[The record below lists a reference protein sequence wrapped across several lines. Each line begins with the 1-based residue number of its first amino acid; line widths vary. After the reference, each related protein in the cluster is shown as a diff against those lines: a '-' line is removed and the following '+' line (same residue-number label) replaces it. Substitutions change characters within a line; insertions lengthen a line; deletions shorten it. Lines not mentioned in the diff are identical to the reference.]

1 MIRDPHPWKLEAWRF
16 GAVLTAGTLVGW
28 WVGHVFATLFL
39 AMLVFLGWH
48 VFQLWRFHRWVR
60 LGKRSDP
67 PDTSGIWH
75 DLIYDLYRLHQRS
88 RKRKKKIARLLN
100 RFHESSAAVPDATV
114 ILGKRYQ
121 IEWFNEAAGELLRL
135 QQPGDVGRP
144 ITHLLRHPR
153 FIAYLEGGVYN
164 QSLEMPRLPDQQVQ
178 LSARIVAYGDGQFLL
193 TVRDVTR
200 IHRLESMRRDFVA
213 NVSHEL
219 RTPLTVIAGYVET
232 LVDDPTLAPEVHRTL
247 QSVETQADRMR
258 RIIDDLLTLSHLET
272 REDAVAEQTAVP
284 VPALIGGIEEDAH
297 MLVAERD
304 LTIQVEVDSGLWLRG
319 TRSELYSAFSN
330 LVTNAIRYTPDGGT
344 ITLRWFADDQG
355 AHFQVK
361 DTGIGIPQD
370 QISRVTE
377 RFYRVES
384 DRSRASGGTGL
395 GLAIVKHVLQRH
407 GATLHIQS
415 IPDQGSTFTCD
426 FPLTRTLQK
435 PPSSTTLS

>member
-16 GAVLTAGTLVGW
+16 GAVLTAGAMIGW

-39 AMLVFLGWH
+39 AVLGFLGWH

-75 DLIYDLYRLHQRS
+75 DLTYDLYRLHQRS

-114 ILGKRYQ
+114 ILGKRYE

-144 ITHLLRHPR
+144 ITHLLREPR
-153 FIAYLEGGVYN
+153 FIAYLEGGVYT
-164 QSLEMPRLPDQQVQ
+164 QSLEMPRLPDRQVQ
-178 LSARIVAYGDGQFLL
+178 LSARVVAYGDGQLLL

-247 QSVETQADRMR
+247 QSVETQAERMR

-272 REDAVAEQTAVP
+272 REDTVAEQTAVP
-284 VPALIGGIEEDAH
+284 VPALIGAIEEDAH

-304 LTIQVEVDSGLWLRG
+304 LTVHVEVEAGLWLRG
-319 TRSELYSAFSN
+319 ARSELQSAFSN

-344 ITLRWFADDQG
+344 ITLRWFADAEG
-355 AHFQVK
+355 ARFQVE
-361 DTGIGIPQD
+361 DTGIGIPQG

-415 IPDQGSTFTCD
+415 IPDQGSTFTCH
-426 FPLTRTLQK
+426 FPLNRTLQK
-435 PPSSTTLS
+435 PPSSNTLS